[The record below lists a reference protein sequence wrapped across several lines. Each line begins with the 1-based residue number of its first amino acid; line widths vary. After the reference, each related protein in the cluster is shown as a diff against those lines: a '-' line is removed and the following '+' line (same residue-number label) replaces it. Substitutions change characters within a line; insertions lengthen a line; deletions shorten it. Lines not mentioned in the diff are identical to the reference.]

1 MAVELGA
8 HTRPFGVERRP
19 VGRVVGIVVL
29 VLWQFGQQ
37 RGEKIVL
44 VAKRPVGDT

>member
-8 HTRPFGVERRP
+8 HTRPFGEERRP
-19 VGRVVGIVVL
+19 VGRVVCVVVL

-37 RGEKIVL
+37 RGEVVVL
-44 VAKRPVGDT
+44 IAKRPVGDT